1 MSPNPAKKARRESGP
16 VTGPD
21 TVVVLDYGSQYTQ
34 LITRRVRELGVYSCL
49 LPGDV
54 DMVRPARSAARSNR
68 APRHSLERNA
78 AELCSAREA
87 RRAIPDAHGAPGDSP
102 RRLRETPRSA
112 LFFRRFAA
120 PALFFRGFF
129 PGSFLALFKR
139 GATGG
144 GARAPRAHLAANI
157 SRASHRLR
165 RPHTLHPSPHA
176 RPQKR
181 ITDQNPSVIILSGGP
196 NSVHV
201 EGAPTVPEG
210 FFDHC
215 QAHSIPVLG
224 ICYGMQLLVQRLGG
238 QVEAAD
244 KAEYGRMPVHT
255 VNDSLL
261 FKGEPGTSQQVW
273 MSHGDEATRL
283 PEGFACVGKS
293 DAGAVV
299 AIEDPARK
307 LFGLQYHPEVTH
319 SERGFETIKRFL
331 FDIAGLT
338 AGWSMQNVLDEQIAV
353 VKETVG
359 PDAHVICALSGGVD
373 SAVAATL
380 VHRAIGDRLHCCFV
394 DNGLLRFEEQTRVMK
409 MFKDH
414 LHLPVTC
421 IDDSARLLAK
431 LKGVTEPEKKRKT
444 IGAQFIEVF
453 KEYKV
458 DVEKKT
464 GVRPTFLVQG
474 TLYPDVIESCPPPG
488 SDQKHSHT
496 IKSHHNVGGLPKE
509 LGFELVEPLRMLFK
523 DEVRKLGL
531 LMDVPKQF
539 ISRHPFPGPG
549 LAVRVLG
556 DVCAEGAL
564 DTIRAVDEIY
574 INAIREAGLYDQIW
588 QAFAVFLPIKS
599 VGVQGDQRTHSHV
612 VGLRAITSSDGMTA
626 DWFQFEPKFLQEVS
640 AKICNQVK
648 NVNRVVYDITSKPPS
663 TVEWE

>member
-1 MSPNPAKKARRESGP
+1 
-16 VTGPD
+16 V
-21 TVVVLDYGSQYTQ
+21 GS
-34 LITRRVRELGVYSCL
+34 
-49 LPGDV
+49 
-54 DMVRPARSAARSNR
+54 RP
-68 APRHSLERNA
+68 
-78 AELCSAREA
+78 
-87 RRAIPDAHGAPGDSP
+87 
-102 RRLRETPRSA
+102 
-112 LFFRRFAA
+112 
-120 PALFFRGFF
+120 
-129 PGSFLALFKR
+129 
-139 GATGG
+139 
-144 GARAPRAHLAANI
+144 
-157 SRASHRLR
+157 
-165 RPHTLHPSPHA
+165 
-176 RPQKR
+176 
-181 ITDQNPSVIILSGGP
+181 
-196 NSVHV
+196 
-201 EGAPTVPEG
+201 
-210 FFDHC
+210 
-215 QAHSIPVLG
+215 
-224 ICYGMQLLVQRLGG
+224 
-238 QVEAAD
+238 
-244 KAEYGRMPVHT
+244 
-255 VNDSLL
+255 
-261 FKGEPGTSQQVW
+261 
-273 MSHGDEATRL
+273 
-283 PEGFACVGKS
+283 
-293 DAGAVV
+293 
-299 AIEDPARK
+299 
-307 LFGLQYHPEVTH
+307 
-319 SERGFETIKRFL
+319 IKRFL

-338 AGWSMQNVLDEQIAV
+338 AGWSMQNVLDEQIAI
-353 VKETVG
+353 VKEKVG

-394 DNGLLRFEEQTRVMK
+394 DNGLLRFKEQERVMK

-421 IDDSARLLAK
+421 VDDSARLLAK
-431 LKGVTEPEKKRKT
+431 LKGVTDPEKKRKT

-453 KEYKV
+453 KEYKA